1 MNKFVRNLLTEWR
14 KQNLPFSDETIVAA
28 VSGGADSVSLML
40 ALDDLQRRKKLNLK
54 FVIAHFNHNL
64 RGIESDQDEKFV
76 KDLAKKLKFEFLADK
91 GEISTIG
98 NLEQNARQAR
108 YEFLKQVVEKTKAY
122 AVLTAHTKNDQAE
135 TFLLNL
141 VRGSGLD
148 GLAGMKDSQFLTL
161 DFQPQ
166 IRLSRPLLNW
176 AKRKDTEE
184 YCRENNIEFRED
196 SMNTDLKFARV
207 RIRKEIIPSLEKLN
221 PRIID
226 TLSQTANILRADA
239 ESLKIKVEKPSE
251 ILLQSELKLLSKS
264 MQMRLLR
271 SWLEKN
277 RGNLRQLELKHFDA
291 ILQLINSH
299 KSGRIVELPKG
310 EKVIKKGG
318 KIFFEKRRV
327 EKS

>member
-28 VSGGADSVSLML
+28 VSGGADSVSLIL
-40 ALDDLQRRKKLNLK
+40 ALDDLQRRKKLNLN

-64 RGIESDQDEKFV
+64 RSLESDQDQKFV
-76 KDLAKKLKFEFLADK
+76 KDLAEKLKFEFLADK
-91 GEISTIG
+91 GEISKKG

-108 YEFLKQVVEKTKAY
+108 YEFLKQVAEKTKAY
-122 AVLTAHTKNDQAE
+122 AILTAHTKNDQAE

-148 GLAGMKDSQFLTL
+148 GLAGMKDSQFLTS
-161 DFQPQ
+161 DVQPQ
-166 IRLSRPLLNW
+166 IRLIRPLLNW
-176 AKRKDTEE
+176 AKRYDTEE
-184 YCRENNIEFRED
+184 FCRANKIEFRED
-196 SMNTDLKFARV
+196 SMNKDLKFARV

-264 MQMRLLR
+264 MQMHLLR
-271 SWLEKN
+271 SWLELH
-277 RGNLRQLELKHFDA
+277 RENLRQLELKHFDA
-291 ILQLINSH
+291 ILQLINSS
-299 KSGRIVELPKG
+299 KSGRIVELPNG
-310 EKVIKKGG
+310 EKVIKKSG